1 MKEKALVSF
10 STYNAPSFVK
20 VLIETLNETDAGF
33 PFDLLIYD
41 NSSTDPIH
49 LRQLDKLAKTYDIRT
64 RPNLGRAQGGYAE
77 AFNSQSDYRYYLFM
91 HDDSFFV
98 RDNWLRIAVDRM
110 HDVSVEH
117 PDLLPYKDYPVG
129 KIGYQSYEWG
139 TLHRY
144 LDSGYPAIFR
154 FMEPLNGKI
163 FTCPE
168 HFQHINDDRI
178 LYTNALLTELPYPKI
193 QNIEFYYKIKKDPAF
208 SLVNDYFS
216 KNLPGRG
223 FIEPKGRYSGADWEG
238 FQTLS
243 EFINDINPM
252 MYYFRTHNVIGNGYC
267 QEKLGWNSFWG
278 NEYIAHF
285 GSHNV
290 FKRLALTFNTT
301 EESVRASYKDVN
313 FLRRCVNII
322 RKETTNELAR

>member
-1 MKEKALVSF
+1 VKEKALVSF

-20 VLIETLNETDAGF
+20 LLIETLNETDAGF

-41 NSSTDPIH
+41 NSSTDSVH
-49 LRQLDKLAKTYDIRT
+49 LLQLDKLAKTYDIRT

-98 RDNWLRIAVDRM
+98 RDNWLRVAVDRM

-117 PDLLPYKDYPVG
+117 PDLLPYKNYPVG

-139 TLHRY
+139 TLHHY
-144 LDSGYPAIFR
+144 LDSTFPAIFR
-154 FMEPLNGKI
+154 FMDPLNKSV
-163 FTCPE
+163 FHCPK

-178 LYTNALLTELPYPKI
+178 LYTNKALTSFLPPKI
-193 QNIEFYYKIKKDPAF
+193 WNIEWFRNKEKWSMF
-208 SLVNDYFS
+208 QQVNDFFQ
-216 KNLPGRG
+216 KNYPGRG
-223 FIEPKGRYSGADWEG
+223 FIEPKETYSGADWEG

-243 EFINDINPM
+243 EFMNDITPM
-252 MYYFRTHNVIGNGYC
+252 EHGFRTHNVIGNGYC
-267 QEKLGWNSFWG
+267 QEKLGWDSFWG

-290 FKRLALTFNTT
+290 FKRLAIIFNTT

-322 RKETTNELAR
+322 RKETTDVR